1 MKAGKEGPMKKNFGI
16 SPVRQDFEGFDY
28 LPVDPPTRRDSVR
41 AINMRN
47 EWRMDG
53 KPEQQIDREYSQIPD
68 AKKSRKILNQTD
80 RITKD
85 KNKTEEVLVK
95 AVRKSDAKRRT
106 ADLKK
111 KAVKSTTK
119 NTVGI
124 LKDSKNKNKKTTF
137 NTSLN
142 I

>member
-1 MKAGKEGPMKKNFGI
+1 MGTPYKMKGSPMQRNFGVSPMKNDDK
-16 SPVRQDFEGFDY
+16 
-28 LPVDPPTRRDSVR
+28 PTRRDSVR

-53 KPEQQIDREYSQIPD
+53 KSERQIDREYNQIPD

-95 AVRKSDAKRRT
+95 AVRKSDAKRRI

-124 LKDSKNKNKKTTF
+124 LKDSKNKSKKKTF
-137 NTSLN
+137 DTSLN

>member
-1 MKAGKEGPMKKNFGI
+1 MGTPYKMKGSPMARNFGVSPMKSDDK
-16 SPVRQDFEGFDY
+16 
-28 LPVDPPTRRDSVR
+28 PTRRDSVR
-41 AINMRN
+41 AISMRN

-53 KPEQQIDREYSQIPD
+53 KSERQVDNEYSQIPD

-85 KNKTEEVLVK
+85 KNQTEEVLVK
-95 AVRKSDAKRRT
+95 AVRKSDAKRRR
-106 ADLKK
+106 ADLSK

-124 LKDSKNKNKKTTF
+124 LKDSKNKSKKKTF
-137 NTSLN
+137 NTGLN